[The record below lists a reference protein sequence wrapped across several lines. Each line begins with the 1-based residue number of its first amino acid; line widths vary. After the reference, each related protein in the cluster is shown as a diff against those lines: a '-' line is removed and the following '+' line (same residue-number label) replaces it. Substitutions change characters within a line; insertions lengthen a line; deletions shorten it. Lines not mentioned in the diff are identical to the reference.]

1 MTWSRLKK
9 TAQQIL
15 HLGDSPRRTA
25 LAFAIGVFLAFSPL
39 YGLHTISVFLFA
51 WAFRLNVVA
60 MLAGSLVNNPWTVIP
75 ILGSTMWVGLKLV
88 PIGDPHTLDSVLQDL
103 VTLIQ
108 TATVRN
114 YFNIPIL
121 WQQFKPYF
129 FPFVVGATALG
140 IVCSLIAYP
149 LVLFGLRRYHEAQR
163 RLSTALAASL
173 RDESK

>member
-1 MTWSRLKK
+1 MTWSRVKK
-9 TAQQIL
+9 TVQQIL

-25 LAFAIGVFLAFSPL
+25 LAFAIGVFIAFTPT
-39 YGLHTISVFLFA
+39 YGLHTLTVFLCA

-60 MLAGSLVNNPWTVIP
+60 MLAGSFINNPWTILP

-88 PIGDPHTLDSVLQDL
+88 PVGGAPTLDW
-103 VTLIQ
+103 
-108 TATVRN
+108 N

-129 FPFVVGATALG
+129 FPFVVGATVLG
-140 IVCSLIAYP
+140 IACSLIAYP
-149 LVLFGLRRYHEAQR
+149 LVLFVLRRYHDTQR
-163 RLSTALAASL
+163 RLSAALAASL